1 MRRPV
6 AVYDA
11 NVLYPAFLRDLLV
24 RLARAG
30 AVAPRWTDR
39 IHDEWMRNVLADHP
53 DLTPDRV
60 VRVRTLMEGAV
71 PGALVEGYE
80 HHVGSLDLPDADD
93 RHVLAAAI
101 EGGADLIVTFN
112 LRDFPEHLLAPYRVT
127 VRHPDRFLGDLLE
140 HAPAAVLTAMRAQR
154 ASFKNPALS
163 ADEYLHKLEKA
174 QLPETAAY
182 VRRVAPRL

>member
-39 IHDEWMRNVLADHP
+39 IHDEWVRNVLTNHA
-53 DLTPDRV
+53 DLTPERV
-60 VRVRTLMEGAV
+60 VRIRTLMETAA
-71 PGALVEGYE
+71 PGALVEDYE
-80 HHVGSLDLPDADD
+80 HHIDGLVLPDLDD

-101 EGGADLIVTFN
+101 EAEAEVITFN
-112 LRDFPEHLLAPYRVT
+112 LRDFPDHLLAPYGVAA
-127 VRHPDRFLGDLLE
+127 RHPDGFLLDLLKR
-140 HAPAAVLTAMRAQR
+140 APGGVLTAMRAQR
-154 ASFKNPALS
+154 SSFKNPPFS
-163 ADEYLHKLEKA
+163 IDEYLHKLEKA
-174 QLPETAAY
+174 QLGETAEH
-182 VRRVAPRL
+182 VRRVAPAL